1 MGIATDR
8 PQRHGIH
15 QREGPPHQFGERV
28 IRVIGGIAAE
38 QFGIVGHVGHALE
51 HPPPEKPRRKTPRPR
66 PSLGRRPTFT
76 PQPADPR
83 PPP

>member
-38 QFGIVGHVGHALE
+38 QFGIVGHVGHAL
-51 HPPPEKPRRKTPRPR
+51 
-66 PSLGRRPTFT
+66 
-76 PQPADPR
+76 
-83 PPP
+83 